1 MRNLKQLIDRPNT
14 TNIKVFDRMVTELSP
29 YMTEIEIDLVVE
41 FMIKIKDSQYDINP
55 STEDSKT
62 QLQLIIG
69 TQRYNEIVDV
79 WKSKNQKLLTSFGTL
94 KYKNKKDSSDKTL
107 YDGLDPSDNPDDW
120 EKVYV

>member
-55 STEDSKT
+55 SIEDSKT